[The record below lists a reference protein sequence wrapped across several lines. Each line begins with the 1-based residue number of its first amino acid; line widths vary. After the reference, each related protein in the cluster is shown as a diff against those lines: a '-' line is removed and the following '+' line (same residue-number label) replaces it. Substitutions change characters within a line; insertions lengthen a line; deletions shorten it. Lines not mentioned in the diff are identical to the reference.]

1 MRPRGA
7 LGACNLLKILAT
19 DASTHLDIQAS
30 FTIPPFLVAVAS
42 PPHDKTLVRHF
53 CNILDQFVCMTHN
66 CRVYSKLVPEF
77 HDLQIFLFTTQ
88 NRSYNQPIF

>member
-1 MRPRGA
+1 LRRRGA

-19 DASTHLDIQAS
+19 DASTHLNIQAS

-77 HDLQIFLFTTQ
+77 HDLQIFLFHNSKQ
-88 NRSYNQPIF
+88 EL